1 MAGIVDRLCPGRET
15 AHVTHGQVIEV
26 LVANRLTEPA
36 PLWRVYDWAREWAV
50 EEAFGIEPEL
60 LNDDRLGRALDAI
73 APHLQEITDSIG
85 ARAIGEFGIDVATMH
100 WDMTSMSLHG
110 AYPADGQDEDYPQV
124 KYGHPKDRRF
134 DLKQIQTGLAVSADG
149 GIPVLSRV
157 LDGGAAEVS
166 QITGTMNNLRVMA
179 GPKDFLLVGDSKL
192 VSYGNVGAL
201 IAAGVDFVAPA
212 PAAKVD
218 DCVYAALDLD
228 EATVVDYVPVR
239 DENTPADKREIYRVL
254 EDVHVLSGP
263 RKRDPQLTVRR
274 ILVHSTGNARG
285 QARPREKRLAK
296 AREELEKLQRG
307 AGGRYCNTAA
317 KVAARIGVITKTRR
331 VASCLRTEI
340 TADDAG
346 RPALAW
352 HFDEEVLR
360 AEEQVDGWYALLTTL
375 APEQADPAEVL
386 RRYKGQ
392 GAVERRYSDFKGPL
406 AVTPIFVQDNKRLA
420 ALVTVICLALLFFCL
435 IERQVR
441 RPWDPSRRCTA
452 STRATR
458 PSGHPA
464 IRPSG
469 HPAIRPSGHP
479 AIRPSGH
486 PAIRPSG
493 HPAIR
498 PSGHPAIR
506 PSGHP
511 AIRPSGHP
519 AIRPTGHPANR
530 PSGQPAIRPTG
541 HPAIRPTGH
550 PAIRPTGQPANR
562 PDDPLPHL
570 RTPPAGQRRRR
581 PTHRRRQPRR
591 ATPSARPPRTGTH
604 PSPLARDLNE

>member
-1 MAGIVDRLCPGRET
+1 MECVVSAVVEKRLGALPVAADVSRRLDMAGIVDRLCPGREI

-26 LVANRLTEPA
+26 LVANRLTAPA
-36 PLWRVYDWAREWAV
+36 PLWRVDDWAREWAV
-50 EEAFGIEPEL
+50 EEVFGIEAEL
-60 LNDDRLGRALDAI
+60 LDDDRLGRALDAI

-110 AYPADGQDEDYPQV
+110 AYPADDQDEEYPQV
-124 KYGHPKDRRF
+124 KHGHPKDRRF

-149 GIPVLSRV
+149 AIPVLSRV
-157 LDGGAAEVS
+157 LDGSAAEVS
-166 QITGTMNNLRVMA
+166 QITGTMNNLRTMA

-201 IAAGVDFVAPA
+201 IAAGVDFIAPA
-212 PAAKVD
+212 PASKVD
-218 DCVYAALDLD
+218 DTVYAALDLE
-228 EATVVDYVPVR
+228 EAAVVDYVPVP
-239 DENTPADKREIYRVL
+239 DENLPAEKRETYRVL

-263 RKRDPQLTVRR
+263 RKRDPRHTVRR

-285 QARPREKRLAK
+285 QARAREKRLAK
-296 AREELEKLQRG
+296 AREELDKLQRG
-307 AGGRYCNTAA
+307 AGGRYYNTAA

-352 HFDEEVLR
+352 HFAEEVLR

-375 APEQADPAEVL
+375 TSEQASPAEVL

-420 ALVTVICLALLFFCL
+420 ALITVICLALLLFCL

-441 RPWDPSRRCTA
+441 RSLGPGQKMRGLYP
-452 STRATR
+452 
-458 PSGHPA
+458 GNQM
-464 IRPSG
+464 
-469 HPAIRPSGHP
+469 
-479 AIRPSGH
+479 
-486 PAIRPSG
+486 
-493 HPAIR
+493 
-498 PSGHPAIR
+498 
-506 PSGHP
+506 
-511 AIRPSGHP
+511 
-519 AIRPTGHPANR
+519 IRPTGRMILYHL
-530 PSGQPAIRPTG
+530 SGLRLRVSGATDPPTVVISRG
-541 HPAIRPTGH
+541 V
-550 PAIRPTGQPANR
+550 Q
-562 PDDPLPHL
+562 LHL
-570 RTPPAGQRRRR
+570 LDLLGLE
-581 PTHRRRQPRR
+581 TH
-591 ATPSARPPRTGTH
+591 T
-604 PSPLARDLNE
+604 SPLARDLNGLPAKYGASRASGTAPARPRPPCRCAAGSGPATGVSTRHGSRAAS